1 LKDLVNKITE
11 SHCHTPGGLLP
22 CLHDIQAQVGYIPSE
37 AYEPIAHAFS
47 LSVAEV
53 HGVVSFYHD
62 FRTAPAPPCAVQICC
77 AEACQAVGSRDLES
91 AVGHVLGV
99 EFGEVHASQTYRLE
113 RVYCLGNCACGPSIR
128 IGDDVHGR
136 VDSVRL
142 GELVSEATN
151 R

>member
-1 LKDLVNKITE
+1 M
-11 SHCHTPGGLLP
+11 
-22 CLHDIQAQVGYIPSE
+22 
-37 AYEPIAHAFS
+37 
-47 LSVAEV
+47 
-53 HGVVSFYHD
+53 
-62 FRTAPAPPCAVQICC
+62 
-77 AEACQAVGSRDLES
+77 GSRDLES

-99 EFGEVHASQTYRLE
+99 EFGEVHTSQTYRLE

>member
-1 LKDLVNKITE
+1 MKDLVNEITE
-11 SHCHTPGGLLP
+11 SHCQTPGGLLP

-37 AYEPIAHAFS
+37 TYEHIARAFS

-62 FRTAPAPPCAVQICC
+62 FKTTPVPPRAVQICC
-77 AEACQAVGSRDLES
+77 AEACQAVGSRDLEA
-91 AVGHVLGV
+91 AVGQVLGV
-99 EFGEVHASQTYRLE
+99 EFVEVHASQTYRLE

-136 VDSVRL
+136 VDSMRL
-142 GELVSEATN
+142 SELVSEATN